1 MPFRIRNAPAVLEWI
16 DTSSTPRSFLH
27 LGGPHG
33 PSLQLHLNYDEEKQ
47 TAIFKIRVLL
57 DFGEGTVPQDGDYLY
72 LWIHPGDVVL
82 LLEDPVHRLQ
92 DGASVLRGRT
102 TCLRLVLNKRAS
114 VVAPSDFSLPS
125 RGGPSSQMLNSLFL
139 LAKQTVLAIHIEQR
153 MVPGPEKIQ
162 QLCQAL
168 CNGRVKQHPRLDL
181 RDFYVGR
188 DAMVIKDLAC
198 FAGLDVQST
207 TLTAGGPACGDTHN
221 AVTPPPYTEGRPLH
235 PPSIFAKR
243 PAEKQQRVTAQEP
256 AEKRKRVTIQE
267 PAEKR
272 QRATDMSTTR
282 SPDITTIYTTL
293 LAQQTAQ
300 METFFSF
307 QRAQMAKVLDII
319 GARVE
324 TMPEQVITR
333 VDKHVREEM
342 ARIWDK
348 RPHEWEQ
355 VTRDI
360 VQEEVLDAL
369 ERSLPKE
376 MEEFKESLK
385 EECLND
391 LKDIL
396 EGGLVSITLPR

>member
-1 MPFRIRNAPAVLEWI
+1 L
-16 DTSSTPRSFLH
+16 
-27 LGGPHG
+27 
-33 PSLQLHLNYDEEKQ
+33 LN
-47 TAIFKIRVLL
+47 
-57 DFGEGTVPQDGDYLY
+57 FGEGTEPQDGDYLY
-72 LWIHPGDVVL
+72 LWIHPGNVVL
-82 LLEDPVHRLQ
+82 LLEDPAHRLQ

-102 TCLRLVLNKRAS
+102 TCLRLVLSEPAS

-125 RGGPSSQMLNSLFL
+125 RGRPGSEILNSLIL
-139 LAKQTVLAIHIEQR
+139 LAKQTVLTIHIEQR
-153 MVPGPEKIQ
+153 VVPGPEKMQ

-168 CNGRVKQHPRLDL
+168 CNGRVKQHPRNDL
-181 RDFYVGR
+181 RDFYEGR
-188 DAMVIKDLAC
+188 DAMIIEDFDYL
-198 FAGLDVQST
+198 AGLGAQST
-207 TLTAGGPACGDTHN
+207 TLAAGGPGDTHN
-221 AVTPPPYTEGRPLH
+221 GATPPPYTEARQVPS
-235 PPSIFAKR
+235 PSIFPRR
-243 PAEKQQRVTAQEP
+243 PTEERQRVTAQEP
-256 AEKRKRVTIQE
+256 AEKRKRVTAQE

-272 QRATDMSTTR
+272 QRAKDMVATR
-282 SPDITTIYTTL
+282 SPDITTVYTTL

-307 QRAQMAKVLDII
+307 QRAQMAKVLDLI

-324 TMPEQVITR
+324 TIPEQVIAR

-355 VTRDI
+355 VTRDM

-376 MEEFKESLK
+376 MEGFKDSLK
-385 EECLND
+385 EECLDD
-391 LKDIL
+391 LKDVL